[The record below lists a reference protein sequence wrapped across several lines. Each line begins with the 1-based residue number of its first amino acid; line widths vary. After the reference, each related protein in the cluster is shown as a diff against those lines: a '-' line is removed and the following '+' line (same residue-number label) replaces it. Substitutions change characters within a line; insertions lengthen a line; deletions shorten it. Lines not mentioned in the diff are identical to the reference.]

1 MFRHMMFLGF
11 ALTAAAAFSQSAN
24 YDESKVPAYTLPDPL
39 TCEDGSRVT
48 TSADWEGK
56 RRAEIFRLFQEQ
68 MYGFLPELLQKAGNH
83 PDFVTFDVVDDCP
96 DALSG
101 TAIRKQVVL
110 TFTNPQKPGQKVTAN
125 LLIYIP
131 KGAEKPVPVFLGY
144 NFMGNHTITTESEII
159 AFHDREGNVLTEET
173 LAKKKG
179 TSARGGRVNRWDVTQ
194 ILQNGYAL
202 ATMHYIDVAK
212 DHGKQC
218 FTSGI
223 FDLYSDYE
231 GDASR
236 GKNDWGAIT
245 AWAWGLSR
253 ALDYLETE
261 KLVDAK
267 KVAVM
272 GHSRLGKTALWTGA
286 SDPRFAIVISNN
298 SGCGGAALSRREFGE
313 TIQIMSG
320 GLRYWFC
327 PQFRDFGNRV
337 PDFAI
342 DQHELIA
349 LMAPRPV
356 YVASAQEDQW
366 ADPKG
371 EYLSCLHAVPVYRLF
386 GIEKPFSDQVE
397 TELSPL
403 NQSVGNV
410 IGYHIR
416 TGIHD
421 VTDFDWSQ
429 FIQFA
434 DRFFK

>member
-1 MFRHMMFLGF
+1 MFRQWMFLGC
-11 ALTAAAAFSQSAN
+11 LMVTGMAFCQSVN

-39 TCEDGSRVT
+39 VCEDGSRVET
-48 TSADWEGK
+48 VADWTR
-56 RRAEIFRLFQEQ
+56 RRAEIFRQFQEQ
-68 MYGFLPELLQKAGNH
+68 MYGFLPEMLEKAGNH
-83 PDFVTFDVVDDCP
+83 PDFVTFEVVEDCP

-101 TAIRKQVVL
+101 TALRKQVVL

-125 LLIYIP
+125 LLLYIP
-131 KGAEKPVPVFLGY
+131 KHAKKPVPVFLGY
-144 NFMGNHTITTESEII
+144 NFMGNHTITPEPEIL
-159 AFHDREGNVLTEET
+159 AFHDRAGNVLTEET
-173 LAKKKG
+173 LAQKEG
-179 TSARGGRVNRWDVTQ
+179 TSARGGRVNRWDVAQ
-194 ILQNGYAL
+194 ILENGYAL
-202 ATMHYIDVAK
+202 ATMHYVDVAK
-212 DHGKQC
+212 DQRNQC

-231 GDASR
+231 GETSR
-236 GKNDWGAIT
+236 EKTDWGAIT

-272 GHSRLGKTALWTGA
+272 GHSRLGKTALWAGA
-286 SDPRFAIVISNN
+286 SDPRFAVVISNN

-313 TIQIMSG
+313 TILIMSG

-327 PQFRDFGNRV
+327 PKFREFGERV
-337 PDFAI
+337 GDFAI
-342 DQHELIA
+342 DQHELMA

-356 YVASAQEDQW
+356 YVASAEEDRW

-371 EYLSCLHAVPVYRLF
+371 EYLSCLHAVPVYQIF
-386 GIEKPFSDQVE
+386 GIEKPFGDQ
-397 TELSPL
+397 TTPELPSL

-421 VTDFDWSQ
+421 VTPFDWTQ

-434 DRFFK
+434 DRFLK